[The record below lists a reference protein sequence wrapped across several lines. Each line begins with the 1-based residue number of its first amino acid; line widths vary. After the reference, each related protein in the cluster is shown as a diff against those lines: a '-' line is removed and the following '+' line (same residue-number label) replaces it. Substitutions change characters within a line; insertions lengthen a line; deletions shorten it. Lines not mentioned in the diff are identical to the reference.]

1 MKIFGR
7 STRRLRVQSLPVN
20 DRSYISAT
28 TGELRGIP
36 GVEPVLRLTF
46 NVEAGG
52 LADGA
57 SAMFLASANIESG
70 PGRLLSLG
78 TAAPVLKLLGFPERD
93 GEEDVYKTPVYA
105 EWKLTDTAIER
116 IEKLRDG
123 GDLTI
128 YPNLEYA
135 LISPGIASPDWRQ
148 PERPIRATWPRQPTN
163 IRIDSHQWAT
173 NVLEPWQLGAAVS
186 LVVALPS
193 AATDEHRAVVAR
205 LATAR
210 QRLTAGKPDDL
221 KASISASRE
230 AVELL
235 RAMRPATV
243 NSSAQKRDLA
253 EREAVILDK
262 MKDLAQAL
270 FSYDSAASHTDPHLR
285 DIAWSR
291 ENAVLAL
298 GTAVSLAQLI
308 FART

>member
-1 MKIFGR
+1 M
-7 STRRLRVQSLPVN
+7 N

-28 TGELRGIP
+28 TGELRGVP

-57 SAMFLASANIESG
+57 SALFLATASIESS
-70 PGRLLSLG
+70 PGRSLSLG
-78 TAAPVLKLLGFPERD
+78 TAAPVLKLLGFPERE
-93 GEEDVYKTPVYA
+93 GEGIHETPVYA

-123 GDLTI
+123 GGLTI

-135 LISPGIASPDWRQ
+135 LISPGTAMPDWRQ
-148 PERPIRATWPRQPTN
+148 PERPIRATWPRQPAN
-163 IRIDSHQWAT
+163 ILIDSHHWVS
-173 NVLEPWQLGAAVS
+173 NVLEPLQIAAAVS

-193 AATDEHRAVVAR
+193 AATDEQRAVVAR
-205 LATAR
+205 LTTAR

-221 KASISASRE
+221 KASINASRE

-235 RAMRPATV
+235 RGMRPATV
-243 NSSAQKRDLA
+243 NSSPQKRDLA

-262 MKDLAQAL
+262 VKDLAQAL

-285 DIAWSR
+285 DIAWNR

-308 FART
+308 FARI